1 MTFGFEFRLP
11 EFIYYA
17 GGFKDEEEARSNL
30 EKISETHCKT
40 YGLAIGTVYNLED
53 GKLYVLEKYEIE
65 LKNGNVIMKDL
76 N

>member
-1 MTFGFEFRLP
+1 MTFGFEFRSP

-17 GGFKDEEEARSNL
+17 GGFKAEGEAKSNL
-30 EKISETHCKT
+30 EKISENHCRI
-40 YGLAIGTVYNLED
+40 YGLAVGTVYNLKD

-65 LKNGNVIMKDL
+65 LKNGNVIMKNL